1 MRTNLHKK
9 VLTVKGKTGT
19 HRQTFYVADQ
29 QPPLAKAGHTIA
41 TTVHPRDR
49 ADVHYGMLWSKAAN
63 QGIDHALEAIGKTH
77 SIPSN
82 LSRVPIKVKG
92 LLGGANAQYT
102 IWAPFGKGGEIHVSK
117 YAQGPAASTVHE
129 YGHFLD
135 HKLFGT
141 GQPRLDSLG
150 THSNDPKTR
159 AELKNLKVAMYKSKA
174 IASLVNKHEEHVK
187 DRDYIGQQRTQYL
200 LMPAEIFARAY
211 SQWVGTRN
219 SPQIRRELHEFGEHW
234 GSHGYQAQWSDADF
248 APIAREFDRLFANR
262 GLRKGRR

>member
-9 VLTVKGKTGT
+9 VLTVKSKTGT
-19 HRQTFYVADQ
+19 HRQTFYVADPQ
-29 QPPLAKAGHTIA
+29 QPLAKAGHTVA
-41 TTVHPRDR
+41 TTAHPRDR

-63 QGIDHALEAIGKTH
+63 QGVDHALEAIGKTH
-77 SIPSN
+77 SIPNN

-92 LLGGANAQYT
+92 LLGGANAQYVL
-102 IWAPFGKGGEIHVSK
+102 WSPLGKAGEIHVSK

-135 HKLFGT
+135 HKLLGT

-159 AELKNLKVAMYKSKA
+159 AELKSLKIAMYKSKA
-174 IASLVNKHEEHVK
+174 IASLVKKHEEHEK
-187 DRDYIGQQRTQYL
+187 DRDYIGMQRTQYL

-211 SQWVGTRN
+211 SQWVGTRS
-219 SPQIRRELHEFGEHW
+219 SPQVRSELHEFDSIW
-234 GSHGYQAQWSDADF
+234 RAHGYHAQWDDKDF
-248 APIAREFDRLFANR
+248 EPIARQFDHLFAKR
-262 GLRKGRR
+262 GLRRAR